1 VFFFAHKRGTG
12 ERGVKDRH
20 AVRVGD
26 EDVGLFDVEGLP
38 GFQFAE
44 HFGVLLVGLEV
55 TNGTG
60 GKIAAT
66 GTGVV
71 FLEPGSTFTEGA
83 GTTSGTLPVIV
94 RDGALKYTGFGAST
108 IAQRGE
114 GSTLSGTI
122 GAKQTLIIES
132 TCGEHTRTTASASFT
147 SSGTIVLTNSGTC
160 ANNARLGLSGK
171 TLTNKGAIDVENPHG
186 GMREIEGS
194 LKNEGTLSLGA
205 GGTLKVSGTYTQ
217 TSKGT
222 FSTAVAGSSSFGALS
237 VTGAAKLG
245 GALAVT
251 DVAPF
256 VGKAGE
262 SLTVLSSSSRA
273 GTFSKEIGAAVKSV
287 PGLYYKPT
295 YSGKEVTLLVTQATL
310 LLSSTKGL
318 PGSVVTVSGSNYLPN
333 DTITLSFTD
342 HGVKTVFPTVKTES
356 SGEFSTEITIPN
368 SAAVGSGP
376 ISVKATHTGVT
387 IKKTFKVT

>member
-1 VFFFAHKRGTG
+1 
-12 ERGVKDRH
+12 
-20 AVRVGD
+20 
-26 EDVGLFDVEGLP
+26 
-38 GFQFAE
+38 
-44 HFGVLLVGLEV
+44 
-55 TNGTG
+55 
-60 GKIAAT
+60 
-66 GTGVV
+66 
-71 FLEPGSTFTEGA
+71 
-83 GTTSGTLPVIV
+83 
-94 RDGALKYTGFGAST
+94 
-108 IAQRGE
+108 
-114 GSTLSGTI
+114 
-122 GAKQTLIIES
+122 
-132 TCGEHTRTTASASFT
+132 
-147 SSGTIVLTNSGTC
+147 
-160 ANNARLGLSGK
+160 
-171 TLTNKGAIDVENPHG
+171 
-186 GMREIEGS
+186 M
-194 LKNEGTLSLGA
+194 
-205 GGTLKVSGTYTQ
+205 
-217 TSKGT
+217 
-222 FSTAVAGSSSFGALS
+222 
-237 VTGAAKLG
+237 
-245 GALAVT
+245 
-251 DVAPF
+251 APF

>member
-1 VFFFAHKRGTG
+1 M
-12 ERGVKDRH
+12 
-20 AVRVGD
+20 
-26 EDVGLFDVEGLP
+26 
-38 GFQFAE
+38 
-44 HFGVLLVGLEV
+44 
-55 TNGTG
+55 
-60 GKIAAT
+60 
-66 GTGVV
+66 

-237 VTGAAKLG
+237 VTGAG
-245 GALAVT
+245 QTRRGARRHRCGAV
-251 DVAPF
+251 
-256 VGKAGE
+256 
-262 SLTVLSSSSRA
+262 RW
-273 GTFSKEIGAAVKSV
+273 
-287 PGLYYKPT
+287 
-295 YSGKEVTLLVTQATL
+295 
-310 LLSSTKGL
+310 
-318 PGSVVTVSGSNYLPN
+318 
-333 DTITLSFTD
+333 
-342 HGVKTVFPTVKTES
+342 
-356 SGEFSTEITIPN
+356 
-368 SAAVGSGP
+368 
-376 ISVKATHTGVT
+376 
-387 IKKTFKVT
+387 